1 MNYQEKIIK
10 YMEQNNGY
18 ITNKIAKNI
27 NIPTIYLTR
36 MNNDNL
42 ITRITRG
49 IYMLPS
55 YFEDELY
62 VNYLRYNKII
72 YTKNT
77 ALVFNNMSN
86 RSLKSIDA
94 NVPHNYNPH
103 RIKEVNIFRVND
115 IIYNLGKTLIETEFG
130 NQVIS
135 YDIERTIC
143 DIFINDD
150 LSGEEIKYALD
161 SAKEQVINKERL
173 YNYSKELGIY
183 EKIKIILEVL

>member
-1 MNYQEKIIK
+1 MTYQEKVVK

-18 ITNKIAKNI
+18 ITNKIAKDI
-27 NIPTIYLTR
+27 NIPTICLTR

-49 IYMLPS
+49 IYILPS
-55 YFEDELY
+55 YIEDELY
-62 VNYLRYNKII
+62 INYLRYNKII

-77 ALVFNNMSN
+77 ALVLNNMSN
-86 RSLKSIDA
+86 RLLKSVDA
-94 NVPHNYNPH
+94 NVPHSYNPH
-103 RIKEVNIFRVND
+103 RIKEINIFRVND
-115 IIYNLGKTLIETEFG
+115 ITYNLGKTLIVTEFG
-130 NQVIS
+130 NPVMS

-143 DIFINDD
+143 NIFIDD
-150 LSGEEIKYALD
+150 ELSSEEIKYALD

-183 EKIKIILEVL
+183 EKIKIIFKIL